1 AQAFKSLDSRYHR
14 LVPPR
19 LFSKLEFASKYYI
32 PKNLHPEL
40 PGPGDHIVDF
50 PEGKNNRFLWVDE
63 KVFPTV
69 VAWRTATTKDDKPK
83 ANTYSVV
90 DVATLDTHQMDLF
103 NLIKA
108 PNPTKVKTGTR
119 QRTAHEVPLL
129 TAIASRVIQMVDA
142 TELST
147 SSGTP
152 FTVERSPLDF
162 SNEDA
167 PPPEKTRK
175 RDTGEEG
182 PKAPAKVLRKDHNVA
197 RAEHSARGGKSLAGI
212 SVDTGL
218 AIHAQK
224 TQEPP
229 IATQTVNDP
238 NPLSYAK
245 PQTQQDVTQLT
256 ISPNVEVSFFK
267 LLRTTDD
274 VEDMTFDVY
283 VLPCYG
289 LVLFVTALFIHA
301 L

>member
-1 AQAFKSLDSRYHR
+1 MFGR
-14 LVPPR
+14 
-19 LFSKLEFASKYYI
+19 
-32 PKNLHPEL
+32 
-40 PGPGDHIVDF
+40 G
-50 PEGKNNRFLWVDE
+50 
-63 KVFPTV
+63 
-69 VAWRTATTKDDKPK
+69 
-83 ANTYSVV
+83 
-90 DVATLDTHQMDLF
+90 
-103 NLIKA
+103 
-108 PNPTKVKTGTR
+108 GTR
-119 QRTAHEVPLL
+119 GSSEQD
-129 TAIASRVIQMVDA
+129 DA
-142 TELST
+142 
-147 SSGTP
+147 G
-152 FTVERSPLDF
+152 
-162 SNEDA
+162 
-167 PPPEKTRK
+167 EKTRK
-175 RDTGEEG
+175 RDAGEEG
-182 PKAPAKVLRKDHNVA
+182 PKAPAKVLRKDHDVA

-212 SVDTGL
+212 SVDTWL

-245 PQTQQDVTQLT
+245 PQTQQDVTQLNIIKYT